1 MKGCRSIGNTVFVL
15 QSANLKLTHR
25 SYKNEEEVG
34 SGLREFLSSNPS
46 VKRSD
51 IFITTK
57 VWPHLC
63 GSPEDVEWSLN
74 YSLEKLGVDYVDSFL
89 MHWPFAAERTDDYEV
104 KIGDDGKV

>member
-1 MKGCRSIGNTVFVL
+1 MKLRDC
-15 QSANLKLTHR
+15 

-74 YSLEKLGVDYVDSFL
+74 YSLEKLGLEYVDAFL
-89 MHWPFAAERTDDYEV
+89 MHWAFAAERTDDHEV
-104 KIGDDGKV
+104 KLGDDGKV